1 MNTHLM
7 RLMWTFSGK
16 THEDSNNINKENTI
30 SSASSTEPMFYLL
43 YIVCVCVYNRIVIT
57 LSISSID
64 NMCVRSIA
72 LIWLTEN
79 SRPTDLSKTCVFLSS
94 GFHRFS
100 SCQFVFVLGTL
111 SNSYC
116 LQAAEIWIRLFLFY
130 TWMLFMST
138 DICDDTLHPLPCL
151 FCPHL
156 IFLHSIIL

>member
-1 MNTHLM
+1 
-7 RLMWTFSGK
+7 MWKYSGE
-16 THEDSNNINKENTI
+16 TNGNSNNISKENI
-30 SSASSTEPMFYLL
+30 INSVSNACSTKPMFYLL
-43 YIVCVCVYNRIVIT
+43 YIVCLYNRIVIT

-100 SCQFVFVLGTL
+100 SCQFVFVLSTL

-138 DICDDTLHPLPCL
+138 DICDDTLHPLLCL
-151 FCPHL
+151 FFPRL
-156 IFLHSIIL
+156 IFLHPIIL

>member
-1 MNTHLM
+1 M
-7 RLMWTFSGK
+7 RLMWKFSGK
-16 THEDSNNINKENTI
+16 THGDSNNINKENTI
-30 SSASSTEPMFYLL
+30 SSDIIASSKSSIEPMFYLL
-43 YIVCVCVYNRIVIT
+43 YIVCVYNRIVIT

-100 SCQFVFVLGTL
+100 SCRFVFVLSTL

-151 FCPHL
+151 FCLHL